1 MVLPRSPLSVD
12 SGGSPLE
19 SVPLDAGPRDPARI
33 GGSGGSRVVEIGRGR
48 GLTLIAGPC
57 VMEPDDLTRRIAGR
71 LVEIGDALGIPI
83 IFKASFDKAN
93 RTSGSSYRGL
103 GIEEGLKVFERV
115 KTETGLPVTTDIHES
130 HQPATVAQVV
140 DLLQIPAFLARQTD
154 LLEAAAATGRAVNVK
169 KGQFMAPW
177 DMTHVVRK
185 LTAAGARDLL
195 LTERGTT
202 FGYGRLVNDF
212 RALPLMRATGAPVVF
227 DATHSV
233 QLPSAGAGV
242 TQGEREMVPHLAR
255 AAVAVGVD
263 ALFLEVH
270 PDPDRA
276 LSDGPNALK
285 LDDLPDLLKVCLAIR
300 AALG

>member
-1 MVLPRSPLSVD
+1 MALTHSPLTAD
-12 SGGSPLE
+12 PGGSPP
-19 SVPLDAGPRDPARI
+19 SAVTPPHVPRDPARVGGF
-33 GGSGGSRVVEIGRGR
+33 GGSSIVEIGRGR
-48 GLTLIAGPC
+48 GLVLIAGPC
-57 VMEPDDLTRRIAGR
+57 VMEPGDLSRRIAGR
-71 LVEIGDALGIPI
+71 LAEIGDALKVPL

-93 RTSGSSYRGL
+93 RTSRSSYRGI
-103 GIEEGLKVFERV
+103 GIDEGLKIFERI
-115 KTETGLPVTTDIHES
+115 KAQTGLPVTTDIHES
-130 HQPATVAQVV
+130 HQAATVAQVV

-177 DMTHVVRK
+177 DMTHVVGK

-212 RALPLMRATGAPVVF
+212 RALPIMRATGAPVVF

-285 LDDLPDLLKVCLAIR
+285 LDDLPELLKVCLALR